1 MFGRIVLTALAAG
14 VIAGVFVWG
23 AHMVKTTP
31 LILQAEVYEG
41 AAPTHSHGAA
51 PAAAAAEDESWAP
64 ADGIER
70 AAYTFLADMLSS
82 IGFAFMLAGAMAL
95 AGRDVDW
102 RGGILWGLCGF
113 AAFYLAPAFG
123 LAPELPGMRAADL
136 TDRQLWWLATAASTA
151 GGLALIFLAGPR
163 AAKIA
168 GGALI
173 LVPHLLG
180 APGHE
185 IGPGPLPAELAAQFA
200 VATLVISGLFW
211 MLLGALTGYF
221 YRRLEP
227 S

>member
-14 VIAGVFVWG
+14 AIAGVFVWG
-23 AHMVKTTP
+23 AHMIKTTP
-31 LILQAEVYEG
+31 LILQAEVYEN
-41 AAPTHSHGAA
+41 AAPAHSHGT
-51 PAAAAAEDESWAP
+51 AAATAAEDESWAP

-70 AAYTFLADMLSS
+70 GAFTLLADMLSS

-95 AGRDVDW
+95 AGRGVDW
-102 RGGILWGLCGF
+102 QRGILWGLCGF
-113 AAFYLAPAFG
+113 AAFYLSPAFG
-123 LAPELPGMRAADL
+123 LPPELPGMQAADL
-136 TDRQLWWLATAASTA
+136 NERQLWWLATAACTA

-163 AAKIA
+163 PAKIA

-173 LVPHLLG
+173 LVPHLVG

-185 IGPGPLPAELAAQFA
+185 IGPGPLPAELASQFA
-200 VATLVISGLFW
+200 VATLVITGLFW

>member
-31 LILQAEVYEG
+31 LIIQAEVYED
-41 AAPTHSHGAA
+41 ATPADSHGAA
-51 PAAAAAEDESWAP
+51 TVTAAEEESWAP

-70 AAYTFLADMLSS
+70 GIYTLLADMLSS
-82 IGFAFMLAGAMAL
+82 IGFAFMLTGAMAL
-95 AGRDVDW
+95 AGRAVDW
-102 RGGILWGLCGF
+102 QRGILWGLCGF
-113 AAFYLAPAFG
+113 AAFFLSPAFG
-123 LAPELPGMRAADL
+123 LPPELPGMGAADL
-136 TDRQLWWLATAASTA
+136 QDRQLWWLVMAVCTA
-151 GGLALIFLAGPR
+151 GGLALVFLAGPL
-163 AAKIA
+163 AAKLA

-173 LVPHLLG
+173 LVPHLVG
-180 APGHE
+180 AQGHE
-185 IGPGPLPAELAAQFA
+185 IGPSPLPAELAAQFA
-200 VATLVISGLFW
+200 VATLVITGLFW